1 MAAPLPI
8 GDDEP
13 LAPLR
18 KTVDVLWSTIA
29 PAGRPKSLR
38 RILFTAPG
46 ENQGTTTIALCAA
59 MGLARHLHARVTMV
73 EAEAPSGMLATMLG
87 ENPTPGLSEVLAGEV
102 ERARGVR
109 RGQGQ
114 NLLLVPAGG
123 RELEPGVL
131 NTTEARDF
139 FRWLGED
146 RDFLLIDAPPILL
159 HPEARPLLWQADEAI
174 VVLEAGRS
182 RKDQARALVRALGDA
197 GLPVLGCV
205 LNRYKPEL
213 PTWLG
218 GSVHP

>member
-1 MAAPLPI
+1 MAVHPI
-8 GDDEP
+8 NDGEP

-18 KTVDVLWSTIA
+18 KTIDVLWSTIA

-46 ENQGTTTIALCAA
+46 EDQGTTTVALCAA
-59 MGLARHLHARVTMV
+59 IGLAKHLQARVTMV
-73 EAEAPSGMLATMLG
+73 EAQAPSVMLATMLG
-87 ENPTPGLSEVLAGEV
+87 EEPKPGLSEVLAGETD
-102 ERARGVR
+102 RARGVR

-114 NLLLVPAGG
+114 NLLLVPGG
-123 RELEPGVL
+123 GGTIETGVL
-131 NTTEARDF
+131 NSPAARDL

-159 HPEARPLLWQADEAI
+159 HPEARPLLWQAEQAI

-182 RKDQARALVRALGDA
+182 RKDESRALLRALNEA
-197 GLPVLGCV
+197 GLEVLGCV

-218 GSVHP
+218 GSEHP

>member
-29 PAGRPKSLR
+29 PAGKPKSLR

-46 ENQGTTTIALCAA
+46 EDQGTTTVALCAA
-59 MGLARHLHARVTMV
+59 MGLTRHLHARVTMV
-73 EAEAPSGMLATMLG
+73 EAEAPSAMLATMLG

-102 ERARGVR
+102 ERARAVR
-109 RGQGQ
+109 RGQGP
-114 NLLLVPAGG
+114 NLLLVPGGG
-123 RELEPGVL
+123 REFEPGVL
-131 NTTEARDF
+131 NTPEARDL

-159 HPEARPLLWQADEAI
+159 HPEARPLLWQADGVI

-182 RKDQARALVRALGDA
+182 RKDQSRALVRALSEA
-197 GLPVLGCV
+197 GVEVLGCV

-218 GSVHP
+218 GSEHA

>member
-29 PAGRPKSLR
+29 PGGRPKSLR

-46 ENQGTTTIALCAA
+46 ENQGTTTVALCAA

-73 EAEAPSGMLATMLG
+73 EAEAPSGMLATLLG

-102 ERARGVR
+102 ERSRGVR

-131 NTTEARDF
+131 NTPEARDF

-159 HPEARPLLWQADEAI
+159 HPEARPLLWQVDQAI

-182 RKDQARALVRALGDA
+182 RKDQSRTLVRALAEA
-197 GLPVLGCV
+197 GVEVLGCV

-218 GSVHP
+218 GSKFH

>member
-1 MAAPLPI
+1 MTVALPI

-18 KTVDVLWSTIA
+18 RTVDTLWSTIA
-29 PAGRPKSLR
+29 PSGRPKSLR

-46 ENQGTTTIALCAA
+46 EDQGTTTVALCAA
-59 MGLARHLHARVTMV
+59 MGLARHLQARVTMV
-73 EAEAPSGMLATMLG
+73 EAEAPSVMLATMLG
-87 ENPTPGLSEVLAGEV
+87 EDPKPGLSEVLAGEV
-102 ERARGVR
+102 DRARGVR

-114 NLLLVPAGG
+114 NLLIVPGG
-123 RELEPGVL
+123 GGKLDAGVL
-131 NTTEARDF
+131 NTPAAREL

-159 HPEARPLLWQADEAI
+159 HPEARPLLWQAEQAI

-182 RKDQARALVRALGDA
+182 RKGESRALVRALNQA
-197 GLPVLGCV
+197 NIEVLGCV

-218 GSVHP
+218 GSEHP